1 MRRSFVRLVVFSVV
15 ACWVVGFIVLALYSR
30 SRSWTDERARTDGV
44 FLAYELLEQESPSSR
59 ARRLREL
66 QQHFS
71 VDLALLSLD
80 EIERRVGRPV
90 RPGEQVPY
98 RVSGREEW
106 YFLAFDDGQG
116 GLAAGPVNPFIPRG
130 FIPIGLIFAILGLPA
145 IAGMLVLRVERE
157 LKNVERANQALASGE
172 LSVRVDDR
180 HGPSN
185 ELAASFNAMAERV
198 ERLIRSRDELVQAV
212 SHELG
217 SPLARLRFHLEL
229 LGDESGAER
238 ERRLGAV
245 SRELDALDELV
256 AELLGYVQSDELKL
270 DRRAF
275 DPKRTLTDLA
285 ELAGLEA
292 TEEHSLEVNVEVPE
306 GASVFADQRLF
317 QRAVENILRN
327 AVQHAHGKVVLEL
340 TLNEEDAVVSV
351 HDDGPGIPEDLRD
364 KVMSPFFRVE
374 ADRGRKTGGVG
385 LGLAIVGRITH
396 RHGGRV
402 AIGSSPVGG
411 AKVATFWPRSG

>member
-1 MRRSFVRLVVFSVV
+1 MRRSFVRLVVGSVL
-15 ACWVVGFIVLALYSR
+15 ACWVVGFIVLAMYSL

-44 FLAYELLEQESPSSR
+44 FLAYELIEQESPSSR

-90 RPGEQVPY
+90 RPGEQIPY

-106 YFLAFDDGQG
+106 YFLVFDDGQG
-116 GLAAGPVNPFIPRG
+116 GLAAGPVNPYIPTG
-130 FIPIGLIFAILGLPA
+130 AVPVGALLALVLLPA
-145 IAGMLVLRVERE
+145 VAGLLALRVERE
-157 LKNVERANQALASGE
+157 LENVERASRALASGE
-172 LSVRVDDR
+172 LGARVDGR

-217 SPLARLRFHLEL
+217 SPLSRLRFHLEL

-238 ERRLGAV
+238 EKRLGAMT
-245 SRELDALDELV
+245 RELDALDELV
-256 AELLGYVQSDELKL
+256 SELLGYVQSDELKL

-275 DPKRTLTDLA
+275 DPNRSLSDLA
-285 ELAGLEA
+285 ELARLETPEGRA
-292 TEEHSLEVNVEVPE
+292 VEVSVEVPKD
-306 GASVFADQRLF
+306 ANVFADQRLF

-327 AVQHAHGKVVLEL
+327 AAQHAHGKVLIEL
-340 TLNEEDAVVSV
+340 TQDEEHAIVAV
-351 HDDGPGIPEDLRD
+351 HDDGSGIPEELRD
-364 KVMSPFFRVE
+364 KVMTPFYRLE
-374 ADRGRKTGGVG
+374 ADRNRKTGGVG
-385 LGLAIVGRITH
+385 LGLAIAGRIMH

-402 AIGSSPVGG
+402 AIGSSPLGG

>member
-1 MRRSFVRLVVFSVV
+1 MRLVAGSVL
-15 ACWVVGFIVLALYSR
+15 ACWVVGFIVLATYSL

-44 FLAYELLEQESPSSR
+44 FLAHELLNQESPSSR
-59 ARRLREL
+59 AQRMREL

-90 RPGEQVPY
+90 RPGEQVPH

-106 YFLAFDDGQG
+106 YFFAFDDGQG
-116 GLAAGPVNPFIPRG
+116 GLAAGPVNPYIPTG
-130 FIPIGLIFAILGLPA
+130 FVPIGLIFAIVGLPV
-145 IAGMLVLRVERE
+145 IAGLLALRLERE
-157 LKNVERANQALASGE
+157 LENVERASRALASGQ
-172 LSVRVDDR
+172 LDARVDDR
-180 HGPSN
+180 HGPSH

-217 SPLARLRFHLEL
+217 SPLSRLRFHLAL

-238 ERRLGAV
+238 EKRLGAMT
-245 SRELDALDELV
+245 RELDALDELV
-256 AELLGYVQSDELKL
+256 SELLGYVQSDDLKL
-270 DRRAF
+270 DRQVF
-275 DPKRTLTDLA
+275 DPNRALADLA

-292 TEEHSLEVNVEVPE
+292 LEGRVVEVSVEVPKD
-306 GASVFADQRLF
+306 ARVFADKRTF

-327 AVQHAHGKVVLEL
+327 AVRHARGKVLLEL
-340 TLNEEDAVVSV
+340 TPDDENAIVSV
-351 HDDGPGIPEDLRD
+351 HDDGPGIPEELKD
-364 KVMSPFFRVE
+364 KVMRPFYRLE
-374 ADRGRKTGGVG
+374 ADRSRKTGGVG
-385 LGLAIVGRITH
+385 LGLAIVGRIVH

-402 AIGSSPVGG
+402 AIGSSPLGG
-411 AKVATFWPRSG
+411 AKVATFWPKPG